1 MSGPYVINDPGL
13 LLSLVDKDAVVE
25 SPAFGVQ
32 CVALVKMYTINDK
45 GEKCARSKD
54 WSPGTSVK
62 DAVDAGTIERGTAV
76 ATFNKDGKY
85 LSMATGNHACLF
97 VEAQKDGSGFLV
109 LEQHVDPFPNKIQNR
124 VLKYTGKPD
133 NGAIQMGNGD
143 CYSIIL

>member
-1 MSGPYVINDPGL
+1 MSGPYVINDPSSL
-13 LLSLVDKDAVVE
+13 PSLVGKDAVVE
-25 SPAFGVQ
+25 DPSYGIQ
-32 CVALVKMYTINDK
+32 CVALVKIYTSNER
-45 GEKCARSKD
+45 GEKCARSRD

-85 LSMATGNHACLF
+85 LSMATGNHACIF

-109 LEQHVDPFPNKIQNR
+109 LEQHVDPFPDKIQNR
-124 VLKYTGKPD
+124 VLKYKGKPQ
-133 NGAIQMGNGD
+133 NGALQMNNGD